1 MSISFLRS
9 NDNDEGWRHP
19 SEYWEECWSNHQRRE
34 LHGLVLLSTQMC
46 HTCVGKIGKFAKF
59 CILGRLGSILRKRAN
74 EMKPNLRVPPSRY
87 VGKLGGSA
95 SRVREGTSHS
105 LLCSTLSTLP
115 VWLFACNTH
124 LTVLCSCHLL
134 CPLLIFLSSAQST
147 PSRCN
152 SNL

>member
-1 MSISFLRS
+1 MRGGATRASTEKSVDLIT
-9 NDNDEGWRHP
+9 
-19 SEYWEECWSNHQRRE
+19 SEENCTDWFSSQPRCAP
-34 LHGLVLLSTQMC
+34 
-46 HTCVGKIGKFAKF
+46 HTCVSENGKFAKF

>member
-1 MSISFLRS
+1 MRGGATRASTEKSVDLIT
-9 NDNDEGWRHP
+9 
-19 SEYWEECWSNHQRRE
+19 SEENCTDWFSSQPRCAP
-34 LHGLVLLSTQMC
+34 
-46 HTCVGKIGKFAKF
+46 HTCVSENGKFAKF

-105 LLCSTLSTLP
+105 LLCSTLSTRLQYSPHCVVLLP
-115 VWLFACNTH
+115 PFMQG
-124 LTVLCSCHLL
+124 
-134 CPLLIFLSSAQST
+134 CPLLSLLSSAQST